1 MSDSLT
7 NKGIAVT
14 GTPSDSRSGAI
25 VVVGA
30 ARGGTSMVAGSLVQL
45 GVFMGDRAAAPVFE
59 DLRLS
64 TCFEKRDFASAEAVA
79 AEYSRKHELWG
90 WKRPWSIDH
99 LDDVHRVL
107 KAPRYIFIYKDVMSI
122 SQRNAISMLTDLL
135 PGMERPLQQYAKT
148 LEFLRQRPLHAMLVS
163 YEKAMG
169 DPAYFVK
176 ELARFC
182 GMEPSQQQLRAAQDF
197 IQPNPEH
204 YLDASRITK
213 AQGRLGGV
221 ANGRIYGWAR
231 FLHSKAPASVE
242 LFRNDEKIAT
252 VIANKPRPDLQ
263 ERFNQACAFSFELSA
278 EVSVTPGDVLRARVV
293 NEVRDLEN
301 SPWQHP

>member
-1 MSDSLT
+1 MSESLT

-14 GTPSDSRSGAI
+14 GAPSDSSSRAV

-45 GVFMGDRAAAPVFE
+45 GIFMGDRAAPPVFE

-64 TCFEKRDFASAEAVA
+64 TCFEQKDFAGAEAVA

-99 LDDVHRVL
+99 LDEVHRVL

-135 PGMERPLQQYAKT
+135 PGMEKPLQQYART
-148 LEFLRQRPLHAMLVS
+148 LAFLRHRPVHAMLVS

-169 DPAYFVK
+169 DPAHFLK
-176 ELARFC
+176 ELAGFC
-182 GMEPSQQQLRAAQDF
+182 EIEPAEQRLQAAQEF

-242 LFRNDEKIAT
+242 LFRNDEKLAT
-252 VIANKPRPDLQ
+252 VTANKPRPDLQ
-263 ERFNQACAFSFELSA
+263 ERFNQACAYSFELPGDMA
-278 EVSVTPGDVLRARVV
+278 VRPGDVLRARVV
-293 NEVRDLEN
+293 NEVRDLDN

>member
-1 MSDSLT
+1 MSDPLT

-14 GTPSDSRSGAI
+14 GSPADSSSKAV

-30 ARGGTSMVAGSLVQL
+30 ARGGTSMVAGSLMHL

-59 DLRLS
+59 DMRLS
-64 TCFEKRDFASAEAVA
+64 PLFEQKDFAGVKAVA
-79 AEYSRKHELWG
+79 AEYSGKHEVWG

-99 LDDVHRVL
+99 LDDVHKVL
-107 KAPRYIFIYKDVMSI
+107 DAPRYVFVYKDAMSI
-122 SQRNAISMLTDLL
+122 AQRNAISMLSDLL
-135 PGMERPLQQYAKT
+135 PGMEKALQQYAKT
-148 LEFLRQRPLHAMLVS
+148 IEFLRARRVHAMLVS
-163 YEKAMG
+163 YEKAMA
-169 DPAYFVK
+169 DPGHFVR

-182 GMEPSQQQLRAAQDF
+182 RVEPGEQRLDAAQAF
-197 IQPNPEH
+197 IEPNPEH

-221 ANGRIYGWAR
+221 ANRKIYGWAR
-231 FLHSKAPASVE
+231 FLHSKAPASVD
-242 LFRNDEKIAT
+242 LFVNGDKVAS
-252 VIANKPRPDLQ
+252 VVANKPRPDLMQ
-263 ERFNQACAFSFELSA
+263 RFNQACAFNFDLPEGFAVKS
-278 EVSVTPGDVLRARVV
+278 GDVLRARVV

>member
-1 MSDSLT
+1 MSDSL
-7 NKGIAVT
+7 NNRGIAVT
-14 GTPSDSRSGAI
+14 GSPSDSASGAI

-45 GVFMGDRAAAPVFE
+45 GVFMGDRAAPPVFE
-59 DLRLS
+59 DMRLS
-64 TCFEKRDFASAEAVA
+64 TCFEKKDFAGAEAVA

-107 KAPRYIFIYKDVMSI
+107 KAPRYIFIYKDVMAI
-122 SQRNAISMLTDLL
+122 AQRNAISMLMDLL
-135 PGMERPLQQYAKT
+135 PGMERPLEQYART
-148 LEFLRQRPLHAMLVS
+148 LAFMRSQPVHAMLVS
-163 YEKAMG
+163 YEKAMS
-169 DPAYFVK
+169 DPVHFLK
-176 ELARFC
+176 ELAGFC
-182 GMEPSQQQLRAAQDF
+182 GIEPTEQRLQAAQEF

-221 ANGRIYGWAR
+221 ANARMIYGWAR
-231 FLHSKAPASVE
+231 LLHSKAPASVD
-242 LFRNDEKIAT
+242 LFVNDRKLAS
-252 VIANKPRPDLQ
+252 VVANKPRPDLQ
-263 ERFNQACAFSFELSA
+263 ERFNQACAFNYVFPEG
-278 EVSVTPGDVLRARVV
+278 SVKPGDVLRARVA
-293 NEVRDLEN
+293 NEIRDLDN